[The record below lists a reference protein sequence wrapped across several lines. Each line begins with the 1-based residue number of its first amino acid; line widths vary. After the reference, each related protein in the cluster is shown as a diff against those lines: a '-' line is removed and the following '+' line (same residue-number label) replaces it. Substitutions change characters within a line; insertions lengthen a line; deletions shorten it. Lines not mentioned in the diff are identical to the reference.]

1 VLISKVKTTQLSER
15 SIGSAI
21 ENFSSRYRKTKVRT
35 FQTDEIDLEHWFLPE
50 TIADLAR
57 IRSAIA
63 GEENVQLR
71 NFLTMV
77 FSSIIRRTSKA
88 TTQQGRLFLDVDTA
102 VENVFPV
109 FLKQV
114 EKTGT
119 QVALLPKSK
128 NIKVKQASLLDGSN
142 YTGEK
147 ASLVIYHPPYFN
159 AYKYSSINS
168 LEMAWLDFP
177 RKDTRR
183 EEIREFF
190 KVGKPENADVYVAD
204 MVKTLQNSKKFLK
217 KDGRLCMMIGD
228 ALMKDQ
234 HIPVTAQI
242 LDQISDDF
250 QLERVILRI
259 PKYTEATWASSQR
272 RTKNSL
278 GITMFDYIVTLK
290 AV

>member
-1 VLISKVKTTQLSER
+1 
-15 SIGSAI
+15 
-21 ENFSSRYRKTKVRT
+21 
-35 FQTDEIDLEHWFLPE
+35 
-50 TIADLAR
+50 
-57 IRSAIA
+57 
-63 GEENVQLR
+63 
-71 NFLTMV
+71 
-77 FSSIIRRTSKA
+77 
-88 TTQQGRLFLDVDTA
+88 
-102 VENVFPV
+102 
-109 FLKQV
+109 
-114 EKTGT
+114 
-119 QVALLPKSK
+119 
-128 NIKVKQASLLDGSN
+128 
-142 YTGEK
+142 
-147 ASLVIYHPPYFN
+147 
-159 AYKYSSINS
+159 
-168 LEMAWLDFP
+168 MAWLDFP